1 MRQAVAALFGAG
13 FTVSACYAAGTLVID
28 RLGAALRRDER
39 IPLAFVLGAACLH
52 LLIFAILALHLG
64 YWPVL
69 VCALAAVIGTAV
81 LTGAWRGTG
90 VDSSKPV
97 PPLSW
102 SLRLVF
108 GLCAGAFSIV
118 YLVNAWAPEVSPDG
132 SGYHLGLVARELRD
146 HGFQPITTSL
156 YAMLSQGVEMLYVP
170 AFAIGRHSAAALV
183 HFAFAMA
190 LALAILA
197 YGRRIGKPWA
207 GAAGAL
213 LTFASPVVGASGSA
227 AYVDVATAAIVF
239 AVFYWT
245 EIWDEQ
251 KEMRLLIPVGLLA
264 GYAYAAKYTAF
275 TIGIYALLFV
285 AWRSRRLRPISR
297 SLRPVLLVAG
307 CALIMAGPWMARNW
321 IWYQNPFAP
330 FGSWLFRNPY
340 IHIIFEHDYSANL
353 RTYYM
358 PSLWPLPME
367 LLVRGG
373 ATYGIIGP
381 VFLLLPAALVALRY
395 PAGRRLLLA
404 GALVFSTY
412 FANIGTRFLIPCL
425 PFFSLAIGLAFAE
438 SVPLL
443 GAMMVFHAVASW
455 PPVMN
460 RYVNLA
466 CWRLVRFPYKA
477 ALRITPPEKFL
488 MENSYG
494 YAGARL
500 IEEHVPKGEPV
511 LTMTGVADAYTTHE
525 ILVSFQSA
533 SNQNLAETVNMGW
546 NIEVQPSVQRV
557 FRFEARPAR
566 RMRVLQTAQAEYPE
580 QWNVH
585 ELRFYYQGKE
595 LTRNASWRLRA
606 RPNPWEVQFAFDNS
620 LATRWRSE
628 EVAFPGMY
636 LDADFGS
643 EQMVDEVR
651 LITSSDFERIRL
663 RVESMNSANVWENVV
678 ENPKLEAATIPSAIR
693 LMAVYEMRER
703 GVRNLLIYDSNYG
716 AAEFAKDPEAWGL
729 KLVARGEDTRL
740 YRTIW

>member
-1 MRQAVAALFGAG
+1 MRQAAAALFGAG
-13 FTVSACYAAGTLVID
+13 FTVAACYAAGTIVID
-28 RLGAALRRDER
+28 RLGAVLRRDER

-52 LLIFAILALHLG
+52 LVIFAILVLHIG
-64 YWPVL
+64 YWPVF
-69 VCALAAVIGTAV
+69 VAALAGIIGISLRGTA
-81 LTGAWRGTG
+81 AQ
-90 VDSSKPV
+90 SSKAA

-102 SLRLVF
+102 PLRVVF
-108 GLCAGAFSIV
+108 GLCAGAFSIL
-118 YLVNAWAPEVSPDG
+118 YLVNAWAPEASPDG
-132 SGYHLGLVARELRD
+132 SGYHLGFVARELRD
-146 HGFQPITTSL
+146 HGFQPITTNL
-156 YAMLSQGVEMLYVP
+156 YAMLSEGVEMLYVP

-183 HFAFAMA
+183 HFAFAIA
-190 LALAILA
+190 LALAVLA

-239 AVFYWT
+239 AVFYWA

-251 KEMRLLIPVGLLA
+251 KEMRLLIPLGLLA

-275 TIGIYALLFV
+275 TIGIYALGFV
-285 AWRSRRLRPISR
+285 AWRSKR
-297 SLRPVLLVAG
+297 LRPVLLVAG
-307 CALIMAGPWMARNW
+307 CALITAGPWMARNW
-321 IWYQNPFAP
+321 IWYQNPLAP
-330 FGSWLFRNPY
+330 FGNWLFRNPY
-340 IHIIFEHDYSANL
+340 IHIIFEHGYSALL

-358 PSLWPLPME
+358 PSLWPLPLE
-367 LLVRGG
+367 VTVRGG
-373 ATYGIIGP
+373 FTYGIIGP
-381 VFLLLPAALVALRY
+381 AFLVLPAALVALRY
-395 PAGRRLLLA
+395 QAGRRLLLA

-455 PPVMN
+455 PPVMK
-460 RYVNLA
+460 RYVNLN

-488 MENSYG
+488 MENDYG

-511 LTMTGVADAYTTHE
+511 LTMTGVADSYTTHE
-525 ILVSFQSA
+525 VLVSFQSA
-533 SNQNLAETVNMGW
+533 GNQALADTVNMGW
-546 NIEVQPSVQRV
+546 DVELQPRLQRV
-557 FRFEARPAR
+557 FRFEARPAQ
-566 RMRVLQTAQAEYPE
+566 RMRVLQTAQAAYPE

-595 LTRNASWRLRA
+595 LVRNSSWRLRA
-606 RPNPWEVQFAFDNS
+606 WPNPWEVQFAFDNS
-620 LATRWRSE
+620 LATRWRSG

-651 LITSSDFERIRL
+651 LVTSTDFEKIRL
-663 RVESMNSANVWENVV
+663 RVESMNSSNVWEYVA
-678 ENPKLEAATIPSAIR
+678 ENPKLEAGTIPAAIR
-693 LMAVYEMRER
+693 LMAISEMRER

>member
-13 FTVSACYAAGTLVID
+13 FTVAACYAAGTLVID

-52 LLIFAILALHLG
+52 LVIFAILALHIA

-69 VCALAAVIGTAV
+69 VCVLAGIIGVSLRGTAQHSNP
-81 LTGAWRGTG
+81 A
-90 VDSSKPV
+90 

-102 SLRLVF
+102 PLRVVF
-108 GLCAGAFSIV
+108 GLCAGAFSIL
-118 YLVNAWAPEVSPDG
+118 YLMNAWAPEVSPDG
-132 SGYHLGLVARELRD
+132 GGYHLGLVARELRD
-146 HGFQPITTSL
+146 RGFEKITTSL

-183 HFAFAMA
+183 HFAFAIA

-213 LTFASPVVGASGSA
+213 LTFVSPVVGASGSA

-239 AVFYWT
+239 GAFYWT

-275 TIGIYALLFV
+275 TIGIYALVFV
-285 AWRSRRLRPISR
+285 AWRTRR
-297 SLRPVLLVAG
+297 LRPVLLVAG

-321 IWYQNPFAP
+321 IWYQNPLAP
-330 FGSWLFRNPY
+330 FGNWLFRNPY
-340 IHIIFEHDYSANL
+340 IHIIFEHGYSASL
-353 RTYYM
+353 RSYGM
-358 PSLWPLPME
+358 PSLGSLPLEVMM
-367 LLVRGG
+367 RGG

-381 VFLLLPAALVALRY
+381 AFLLLPAALVALRY
-395 PAGRRLLLA
+395 QAGRRLLLA
-404 GALVFSTY
+404 GAMVFSTY

-443 GAMMVFHAVASW
+443 GAMMVFHAAASW
-455 PPVMN
+455 PPVMK
-460 RYVNLA
+460 RYVNLNS
-466 CWRLVRFPYKA
+466 WRLVRFPYKA

-488 MENSYG
+488 RENSYG
-494 YAGARL
+494 YEGARL
-500 IEEHVPKGEPV
+500 IEAHVPKGETV
-511 LTMTGVADAYTTHE
+511 LAMTGVADSYTTHE
-525 ILVSFQSA
+525 VLVSFQSA
-533 SNQNLAETVNMGW
+533 GNQALADTVNMGW
-546 NIEVQPSVQRV
+546 DDQSQPRLQRV
-557 FRFEARPAR
+557 FRFDARPAR
-566 RMRVLQTAQAEYPE
+566 RMRVLQTAQAEDAE

-595 LTRNASWRLRA
+595 LVRNPSWRLRA
-606 RPNPWEVQFAFDNS
+606 WPNPWEVQFAFDNS
-620 LATRWRSE
+620 LATRWRSG

-651 LITSSDFERIRL
+651 LVTSTDFERIVL
-663 RVESMNSANVWENVV
+663 RVESLNSSNAWEYVA
-678 ENPKLEAATIPSAIR
+678 ENPKLEAGTVPSAIR
-693 LMAVYEMRER
+693 LMAIYEMRER
-703 GVRNLLIYDSNYG
+703 GVRNLLIYDANYG

-729 KLVARGEDTRL
+729 KLVARGEDVRL

>member
-13 FTVSACYAAGTLVID
+13 FTVAACYASGTLVID
-28 RLGAALRRDER
+28 RLGARLRRDER

-52 LLIFAILALHLG
+52 LVIFAILVLHLG

-69 VCALAAVIGTAV
+69 VCALAGIIGMSLRGTAQ
-81 LTGAWRGTG
+81 
-90 VDSSKPV
+90 SSKPA
-97 PPLSW
+97 PPLSLP
-102 SLRLVF
+102 LRVVL
-108 GLCAGAFSIV
+108 GLCAGVFSIL

-132 SGYHLGLVARELRD
+132 SGYHLGFVARELRE
-146 HGFQPITTSL
+146 HGFRPITTNL
-156 YAMLSQGVEMLYVP
+156 YGMLSEGVEMLYVP

-183 HFAFAMA
+183 HFAFAIA
-190 LALAILA
+190 LALTILA

-251 KEMRLLIPVGLLA
+251 KDMRLLIPVGLLA

-275 TIGIYALLFV
+275 TIGVYALAFV
-285 AWRSRRLRPISR
+285 AWRTRR
-297 SLRPVLLVAG
+297 LRPVLLVAG
-307 CALIMAGPWMARNW
+307 CALVMAGPWMARNW
-321 IWYQNPFAP
+321 IWYQNPLAP
-330 FGSWLFRNPY
+330 FGNWLFRNPY
-340 IHIIFEHDYSANL
+340 IHIIFEHSYSANL
-353 RTYYM
+353 RTYLM
-358 PSLWPLPME
+358 PSLWPLPIE
-367 LLVRGG
+367 LTVRGG
-373 ATYGIIGP
+373 FTYGIIGP
-381 VFLLLPAALVALRY
+381 AFLLLPAALVALRY
-395 PAGRRLLLA
+395 QAGRRLLLA
-404 GALVFSTY
+404 GTLVFSTY

-443 GAMMVFHAVASW
+443 GMMMVFHAVASW

-460 RYVNLA
+460 RYVNFN

-477 ALRITPPEKFL
+477 ALRITPPAKFL

-494 YAGARL
+494 YAVARL

-511 LTMTGVADAYTTHE
+511 LAMTGLADSYTTHE
-525 ILVSFQSA
+525 VLVSFQSA
-533 SNQNLAETVNMGW
+533 GNQALADTVNMGW
-546 NIEVQPSVQRV
+546 DTTLQPSLQRV
-557 FRFEARPAR
+557 FRFEARPVR
-566 RMRVLQTAQAEYPE
+566 RMRVLQTAQAEDPE

-595 LTRNASWRLRA
+595 LARNASWRLRA
-606 RPNPWEVQFAFDNS
+606 WPNPWEVQFAFDNS
-620 LATRWRSE
+620 LATRWRSGE
-628 EVAFPGMY
+628 IAFPGMY

-651 LITSSDFERIRL
+651 LVTSSDFERIRL
-663 RVESMNSANVWENVV
+663 RVESLNSSNAWENVA
-678 ENPKLEAATIPSAIR
+678 ENPKLETSTIPSAIR
-693 LMAVYEMRER
+693 VMAISEMRER
-703 GVRNLLIYDSNYG
+703 GIPNLLIYDSNYG

>member
-13 FTVSACYAAGTLVID
+13 FTVAACYAAGTLVID
-28 RLGAALRRDER
+28 RLGVVLRRDER
-39 IPLAFVLGAACLH
+39 FPLAFVLGAACLH
-52 LLIFAILALHLG
+52 LVIFAILVLHLA

-69 VCALAAVIGTAV
+69 VGVLAVTIG
-81 LTGAWRGTG
+81 LSLRGKARR
-90 VDSSKPV
+90 SKPA
-97 PPLSW
+97 PALSW
-102 SLRLVF
+102 PLRVVF
-108 GLCAGAFSIV
+108 GLCAGAFSIL

-132 SGYHLGLVARELRD
+132 GGYHLGLVARQLRN
-146 HGFQPITTSL
+146 HGFEKITTNM

-183 HFAFAMA
+183 HFAFVIA

-251 KEMRLLIPVGLLA
+251 KKMRLLIPVGLLA

-285 AWRSRRLRPISR
+285 AWRSKR
-297 SLRPVLLVAG
+297 LRPVLLVAG

-321 IWYQNPFAP
+321 IWYQNPLAP
-330 FGSWLFRNPY
+330 FGNWLFRNPY
-340 IHIIFEHDYSANL
+340 IHIIFEQGYSASL
-353 RTYYM
+353 RSYGM
-358 PSLWPLPME
+358 PSLGPLPME
-367 LLVRGG
+367 LMMRGG

-395 PAGRRLLLA
+395 QAGRRLLLA
-404 GALVFSTY
+404 GVLVFSTY

-425 PFFSLAIGLAFAE
+425 PFFSLAIGLAFSG

-460 RYVNLA
+460 RYVNLN

-500 IEEHVPKGEPV
+500 IEEHVPKGERV
-511 LTMTGVADAYTTHE
+511 LTMTGVAESYTTHE
-525 ILVSFQSA
+525 VLVSFQSA
-533 SNQNLAETVNMGW
+533 SNQTLADTVNMGW
-546 NIEVQPSVQRV
+546 DDQLQPRLQRV
-557 FRFEARPAR
+557 FRFEARSAR
-566 RMRVLQTAQAEYPE
+566 RMRVLQSARAEYPE

-585 ELRFYYQGKE
+585 ELRFFYQGKE
-595 LTRNASWRLRA
+595 LVRNPTWQLRA
-606 RPNPWEVQFAFDNS
+606 WPNPWEVQFAFDNS
-620 LATRWRSE
+620 VATRWRSQ

-651 LITSSDFERIRL
+651 LVTSTDFDRIRL
-663 RVESMNSANVWENVV
+663 RVESLNSSNVWEKVA
-678 ENPKLEAATIPSAIR
+678 ENPKVEAASVPSAIR

-703 GVRNLLIYDSNYG
+703 GIRHLLIYDSNYG
-716 AAEFAKDPEAWGL
+716 ADDFTKDPEAWGL

>member
-1 MRQAVAALFGAG
+1 MRQALAALFGAG
-13 FTVSACYAAGTLVID
+13 FTVAACYAAGTLVID
-28 RLGAALRRDER
+28 RLGVALRRDER

-52 LLIFAILALHLG
+52 LVIFAILALHIA

-69 VCALAAVIGTAV
+69 VVV
-81 LTGAWRGTG
+81 LTGIIGMSLRGPAHH
-90 VDSSKPV
+90 SKPA

-102 SLRLVF
+102 SLRIVF
-108 GLCAGAFSIV
+108 GLGAGVFSIL

-132 SGYHLGLVARELRD
+132 GSYHLGLVARELRD

-156 YAMLSQGVEMLYVP
+156 YAMLSEGVEMLYVP

-183 HFAFAMA
+183 HFAFAIA
-190 LALAILA
+190 LGLAILA

-275 TIGIYALLFV
+275 TIGIYALVFV
-285 AWRSRRLRPISR
+285 AWRSKRLRPA
-297 SLRPVLLVAG
+297 LLVAG
-307 CALIMAGPWMARNW
+307 CALITAGPWMARNW

-373 ATYGIIGP
+373 STYGIIGP

-425 PFFSLAIGLAFAE
+425 PFFSLAIGLAFSE

-443 GAMMVFHAVASW
+443 GVMMVFHAVASW

-460 RYVNLA
+460 RYVNLN

-488 MENSYG
+488 MENSSG
-494 YAGARL
+494 YAAARL

-511 LTMTGVADAYTTHE
+511 LTMTGVADSYTTHE
-525 ILVSFQSA
+525 VLVSFQSA
-533 SNQNLAETVNMGW
+533 GNQALADTVNMGW
-546 NIEVQPSVQRV
+546 NTELQPSLQRV

-566 RMRVLQTAQAEYPE
+566 RMRMLQTAQAEHPE

-585 ELRFYYQGKE
+585 ELHFYYQGKE
-595 LTRNASWRLRA
+595 LPRNASWRLRA
-606 RPNPWEVQFAFDNS
+606 WPNPWEVQFAFDNS
-620 LATRWRSE
+620 LATRWRSG

-651 LITSSDFERIRL
+651 VVTSSDFERIRL
-663 RVESMNSANVWENVV
+663 RVESMNSSNVWENVA
-678 ENPKLEAATIPSAIR
+678 ENPKLEAGTIPSAIR
-693 LMAVYEMRER
+693 LMAIYEMRER
-703 GVRNLLIYDSNYG
+703 GVHNLLIYDSNYG